1 MGIIQ
6 RQSIKG
12 SIYSYIGAF
21 LGFVN
26 LAILA
31 PKIFTTDQIGLTQ
44 VLVSVATI
52 FAQMGTLGF
61 NSVTSR
67 LFPYFRSKE
76 DHHHGFLRIQS
87 LVGAVGFLVVLLL
100 YFLLRGYLVEKNVE
114 KSALFTQYI
123 DLLIPLMLFLLA
135 HTLMDSYNRI
145 LYNAT
150 LGTFLREVLVRLGNF
165 GLIMLFWQ
173 DVISF
178 QTYVY
183 LFVATLGVPP
193 ALITVYLYLTGE
205 LSLKSHRGYISRDL
219 RKQMIDVAVFGII
232 AGMSGIA
239 LVNIDKYMVTQLLG
253 LSNTGIYSIAFYFGT
268 LVLLPSRAL
277 TKISVTLLAQAWKD
291 EERGQIDSI
300 YKKSCLNQFIVG
312 GLLFILLAGNLENIF
327 QILPDAYADGRWTI
341 IFIGLANVLNM
352 MSGVSMHVIGT
363 SAHYRYQN
371 YWMILFII
379 LVVITN
385 LVFIPLFGITGA
397 ALASLI
403 STSLFTFVKFMFLK
417 WKFGFQ
423 PYSYAFLIIALI
435 TAGSLGISLLVPPLS
450 FWPDL
455 FLRSSMIVLVFS
467 AAIYLSG
474 VSKEVNSIANGIFR
488 FLGIG
493 GKGTR

>member
-12 SIYSYIGAF
+12 SIYSYIGAL

-52 FAQMGTLGF
+52 FAQLGTLGF

-76 DHHHGFLRIQS
+76 EHHHGFLRIQTV
-87 LVGAVGFLVVLLL
+87 VGAVGFLVVLVI
-100 YFLLRGYLVEKNVE
+100 YFLLRGYLIEKNLE
-114 KSALFTQYI
+114 KSALFTEYI
-123 DLLIPLMLFLLA
+123 DLLIPLILLLLA

-150 LGTFLREVLVRLGNF
+150 LGTFLREVVARLGNL
-165 GLIMLFWQ
+165 GLILLFWF
-173 DVISF
+173 DLISF

-183 LFVATLGVPP
+183 LFVATLGIPP
-193 ALITVYLYLTGE
+193 ALITIYLYFTGE
-205 LSLKSHRGYISRDL
+205 LSFRSDRKFISRDL

-253 LSNTGIYSIAFYFGT
+253 LSDTGIYSIAFYFGT

-291 EERGQIDSI
+291 GENAKIDSI
-300 YKKSCLNQFIVG
+300 YQKSCLNQYIVG
-312 GLLFILLAGNLENIF
+312 GLLFILLVGNLENIF
-327 QILPDAYADGRWTI
+327 QILPGEYADGRWTI

-352 MSGVSMHVIGT
+352 LSGVSMHVIGT

-379 LVVITN
+379 LVVVTN
-385 LVFIPLFGITGA
+385 LIFIPPLGMTGA

-403 STSLFTFVKFMFLK
+403 STSLFTLVKFLFLK

-423 PYSYAFLIIALI
+423 PYTPAFLVITLV
-435 TAGSLGISLLVPPLS
+435 TAGSLGISYLIPALS

-455 FLRSSMIVLVFS
+455 VIRSMAIAVVFS
-467 AAIYLSG
+467 VAIYLSG
-474 VSKEVNSIANGIFR
+474 VSQEVNSIADGIFR
-488 FLGIG
+488 FMGI
-493 GKGTR
+493 KRNQ